1 MHTVIAYNVMR
12 ILHITHIICI
22 RIFSLYIDVAKFAN
36 FNASVFM
43 WDNGFGH
50 WNYYPCDC
58 DTVDRLGKYN
68 FLDGQKQNVD
78 FTVD

>member
-1 MHTVIAYNVMR
+1 MHTVIAYDIMC

-22 RIFSLYIDVAKFAN
+22 RIFSLYINIVKFAN

-50 WNYYPCDC
+50 
-58 DTVDRLGKYN
+58 
-68 FLDGQKQNVD
+68 
-78 FTVD
+78 